1 MIISVAEVMKCHIVK
16 FKLIFHV
23 KTDDDDT
30 KDVLLAREE
39 YYMRIL
45 SFTQFHCLNT
55 PFFSY
60 TQPRKKRSHGHRK
73 SNLQTALDYTDF
85 IYKIN
90 DLYTTREHR
99 TLYTLLRSVSQQYLK
114 NTLYHIASENK
125 SIRLEAYQIILAFY
139 SQFCQP
145 KKSISKHIV
154 YFTLPFVHKLQED
167 VNLNRILNCKA
178 VKSHLPLPAKKFNIY
193 ISYKYGPTIGQK
205 IFNYNK
211 VLSSLPLYK
220 EGDLLACDCNDK
232 FSKFVYKP
240 HGHVHTGNLELIENV
255 PLRNIMKM
263 GSKFRETPPCN
274 KNKLT
279 YLYRDA
285 IEQLTKK

>member
-1 MIISVAEVMKCHIVK
+1 M
-16 FKLIFHV
+16 
-23 KTDDDDT
+23 
-30 KDVLLAREE
+30 
-39 YYMRIL
+39 L
-45 SFTQFHCLNT
+45 SIHNFV
-55 PFFSY
+55 
-60 TQPRKKRSHGHRK
+60 
-73 SNLQTALDYTDF
+73 NL
-85 IYKIN
+85 
-90 DLYTTREHR
+90 
-99 TLYTLLRSVSQQYLK
+99 
-114 NTLYHIASENK
+114 
-125 SIRLEAYQIILAFY
+125 
-139 SQFCQP
+139 

-167 VNLNRILNCKA
+167 VNLHRILNCKA
-178 VKSHLPLPAKKFNIY
+178 VKSHMPLPANKFKID
-193 ISYKYGPTIGQK
+193 ISYKYGPTIGQN

-232 FSKFVYKP
+232 LSQFVYKP

-263 GSKFRETPPCN
+263 GAKFRETPPCS